1 MDFIKKLIGGIL
13 GFLTGLLPKKK
24 KSNGFYLEL
33 DEAATGANPKAE
45 AKPAAANGKKAAAP
59 VAAVVAD
66 APVAAPEAVKA
77 TKATKAKAAKNG
89 KAPKAEAAKAEPV
102 KTEPVVTA
110 PKKIVETT
118 FAPQYV
124 ANTVASS
131 NGRRRPGANMS
142 AFLDLASQ
150 VKTPG

>member
-13 GFLTGLLPKKK
+13 SFFTGLLPKKK

-33 DEAATGANPKAE
+33 DEAATGANPKPEAKKVE
-45 AKPAAANGKKAAAP
+45 AKPAAAVNGTKPAP
-59 VAAVVAD
+59 ATP
-66 APVAAPEAVKA
+66 APTAVKA
-77 TKATKAKAAKNG
+77 ATAKASKNG
-89 KAPKAEAAKAEPV
+89 KAPKAEPAIASTKAP
-102 KTEPVVTA
+102 T
-110 PKKIVETT
+110 ETT

-124 ANTVASS
+124 AASVASS

-142 AFLDLASQ
+142 AYLDLARQ

>member
-13 GFLTGLLPKKK
+13 SFFTGLLPKKK

-33 DEAATGANPKAE
+33 DEAATGANPKPEAKKVE
-45 AKPAAANGKKAAAP
+45 AKPAAAVNGTKAAPATP
-59 VAAVVAD
+59 G
-66 APVAAPEAVKA
+66 PTAVKA
-77 TKATKAKAAKNG
+77 ATAKASKNG
-89 KAPKAEAAKAEPV
+89 KAPKAEPVKAEPAIAST
-102 KTEPVVTA
+102 KTPT
-110 PKKIVETT
+110 ETT

-124 ANTVASS
+124 AASVASS

-142 AFLDLASQ
+142 AYLDLARQ